1 MEDSQNIQ
9 RIFLVDIGPDIR
21 CQTRF
26 VHIAASVTC
35 IINESLRLKIVRY
48 FGNNVCVYFIFGY
61 CTASLADATVYHSVQ
76 ALRLKTTSNCE
87 RYGARV
93 NRPPV
98 DYCAVVI
105 IVTPNSQRHSQDP
118 QVDNRL
124 TMPYLSALF
133 PLIFLLAG
141 VNAAGIG
148 EAWQV
153 MPHVKSVYTDHPF
166 RPRLDS
172 SAFEVRTVSGVG
184 RLAPFDES
192 RDAQKHPEH
201 TTPSFVEPN
210 TVPEG
215 PKEVFHENKSLERFR
230 KLLEDSSYS
239 NGEIEDDVKSDG
251 IPIQK
256 IFQKT
261 LMMRILHADKENDDD
276 DDDDDDDD
284 NEQTT
289 RGTVQRIRRQA
300 ENETSMEKIS
310 TMKSVRE
317 ARLSSPETWS
327 TAAQPISVEFRHRIP
342 LDQVIQQQQEEEEAA
357 ALSSIYRRHQAPRVD
372 FVTGQNR
379 RYPDYRESR
388 DIPLAKNYDDYEQ
401 TSWYR
406 NAIRERDYEYPSYRR
421 GYSYQYPDR
430 YRMERDY
437 YMRSPSDQYYY
448 DRYDR
453 YRDDDLDLYGRNR
466 PSAPKPRRII
476 YYATLPEI
484 VRKPVDLRNYP
495 RYDANAIRT
504 PVTRDDA
511 YKRIPGNVDPGKYRY
526 RQSYG
531 GYDPY
536 TKRSSYYD
544 RPYGYPEGDSRRVRV
559 STKEDLRNDGFG
571 GVSNERKVS
580 NLIAIRDDESGKLP
594 WPVQIGA
601 EVSIKDDERIPGRKI
616 FGESSVGYERFQ
628 SAQLQKAPDATG
640 SSEFQ
645 SDN

>member
-1 MEDSQNIQ
+1 
-9 RIFLVDIGPDIR
+9 
-21 CQTRF
+21 
-26 VHIAASVTC
+26 
-35 IINESLRLKIVRY
+35 
-48 FGNNVCVYFIFGY
+48 
-61 CTASLADATVYHSVQ
+61 
-76 ALRLKTTSNCE
+76 
-87 RYGARV
+87 
-93 NRPPV
+93 
-98 DYCAVVI
+98 
-105 IVTPNSQRHSQDP
+105 
-118 QVDNRL
+118 
-124 TMPYLSALF
+124 MPCLSAMF

-153 MPHVKSVYTDHPF
+153 TPHTKSVYTNRPF

-192 RDAQKHPEH
+192 RSIQKHTEF
-201 TTPSFVEPN
+201 TTPNFVEPN
-210 TVPEG
+210 AL
-215 PKEVFHENKSLERFR
+215 PKETEKSENKNLEHFR
-230 KLLEDSSYS
+230 KLLEDSPYGD
-239 NGEIEDDVKSDG
+239 GEAEDDIVEGDAVEG
-251 IPIQK
+251 DAVPIQR

-261 LMMRILHADKENDDD
+261 LMMRILHANKEDDD
-276 DDDDDDDD
+276 DD
-284 NEQTT
+284 EQIT
-289 RGTVQRIRRQA
+289 RGIVQRIRRQA

-310 TMKSVRE
+310 TTKSVRE

-357 ALSSIYRRHQAPRVD
+357 ALSNIYRRHQAPRAD
-372 FVTGQNR
+372 FVTGQHHR
-379 RYPDYRESR
+379 RYPEYRESR
-388 DIPLAKNYDDYEQ
+388 DMPITKSYDDYDQ
-401 TSWYR
+401 MSSWYR

-437 YMRSPSDQYYY
+437 YMRPPSDQYYY

-466 PSAPKPRRII
+466 PAPKPRRII

-495 RYDANAIRT
+495 RYEIGAAKT
-504 PVTRDDA
+504 PVIRDGT
-511 YKRIPGNVDPGKYRY
+511 YKRVPGNVDPGKYRY

-531 GYDPY
+531 SYDPY
-536 TKRSSYYD
+536 TTKRSSYYG
-544 RPYGYPEGDSRRVRV
+544 PYGYPEGDSRRIRV

-571 GVSNERKVS
+571 GANNERKVS

-594 WPVQIGA
+594 WPVQIGT
-601 EVSIKDDERIPGRKI
+601 EVSIKNDDRIPGRKI
-616 FGESSVGYERFQ
+616 FGESSIGYERFQ

-640 SSEFQ
+640 SSELQ